1 MQIIEPSAR
10 IISSLTAETQD
21 QALKFIE
28 LNGRVAY
35 KSEEK
40 ITEDSAVKFV
50 AGIIK
55 SGHESVLEHYT
66 HRFLITTDSAAIEVD
81 LAEIMNNTIGFHY
94 TDTPEGTVI
103 SANVRSLR
111 DAKRLANN
119 DLTDALFGQVRV
131 KFPDLYQDLGVSIVP
146 EPYYTARLITESAV
160 ISLMPSWEAQR
171 HIYRTVKFICDRG
184 ISHEIVRH
192 RLCAFTQESTRYCNY
207 TKMGMTFIMP
217 PWGLTTDDMEILHG
231 LEAQYDYKGRSFKH
245 KPQQQRYW
253 TPAGLKTEINMTTN
267 LTEWLHFFKLRVDKT
282 AHPQMRQLTVPLF
295 HDFQVEQGVDFG
307 NNIYPVPCEY

>member
-1 MQIIEPSAR
+1 MEIIEPSAR
-10 IISSLTAETQD
+10 ILPNVVEENQD
-21 QALKFIE
+21 NALKFIE

-55 SGHESVLEHYT
+55 SGHESVLEHFT
-66 HRFLITTDSAAIEVD
+66 HRFLVTTDSAAIETD
-81 LAEIMNNTIGFHY
+81 LAEIMNNTVGFHY

-119 DLTDALFGQVRV
+119 DLTDALFGQTRVR
-131 KFPDLYQDLGVSIVP
+131 FPDLYQDLGLSLLS
-146 EPYYTARLITESAV
+146 EPYYQAHLITESGV
-160 ISLMPSWEAQR
+160 RSIMPSWEAQR

-184 ISHEIVRH
+184 ITHEIVRH

-207 TKMGMTFIMP
+207 TKKGMTFIMP
-217 PWGLTTDDMEILHG
+217 PWGLTDDDKIILQS
-231 LEAQYDYKGRSFKH
+231 LEAQYDHKGRVFKQ
-245 KPQQQRYW
+245 KPQQTRYW
-253 TPAGLKTEINMTTN
+253 TPAGLKTEINMTAN
-267 LTEWLHFFKLRVDKT
+267 LTEWLHFFKLRTDKT

-295 HDFQVEQGVDFG
+295 HDFQIEHGIDFG
-307 NNIYPVPCEY
+307 NDIYPVSCEY